1 MNITDQARDELILVL
16 KSQNASGI
24 RLYFNGF
31 G

>member
-1 MNITDQARDELILVL
+1 MNITDQARDELMLVL
-16 KSQNASGI
+16 KSKNEAGI

>member
-1 MNITDQARDELILVL
+1 MNITDQARDKLILVL
-16 KSQNASGI
+16 KSKNATGI